1 MADNRQTVTI
11 EDAQLIFKNFAGKEG
26 QFNAAGNRE
35 FSVLL
40 DPETATRME
49 RDGWNIKYLKPR
61 EEGDEPVP
69 YLPVSVSFKVRP
81 PRIVMMSSTARTQL
95 DEDSCEVLD
104 WADIEK
110 SDLIVTPYE
119 WSVNGKTGIKAYL
132 KSLFVMIA
140 EDDLERKYRINEA
153 G

>member
-1 MADNRQTVTI
+1 
-11 EDAQLIFKNFAGKEG
+11 
-26 QFNAAGNRE
+26 
-35 FSVLL
+35 L
-40 DPETATRME
+40 DPQAAMQME

-61 EEGDEPVP
+61 EEGDEPTP

-81 PRIVMMSSTARTQL
+81 PRIMMMSATARTPL

-132 KSLFVMIA
+132 KSLFVTIA
-140 EDDLERKYRINEA
+140 EDDLERKYRINEPN
-153 G
+153 